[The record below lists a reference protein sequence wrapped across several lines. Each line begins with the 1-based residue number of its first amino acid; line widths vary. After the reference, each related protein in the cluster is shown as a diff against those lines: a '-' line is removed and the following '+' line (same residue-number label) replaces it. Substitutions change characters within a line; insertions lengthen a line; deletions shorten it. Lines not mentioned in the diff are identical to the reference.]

1 MEPNQLPEVK
11 EALQKRDIEDL
22 VKEVHEG
29 FAGVHVRQDKTNGNV
44 QKNIADI
51 SALQVWNEKQVI
63 KDKYNKLIWYLFTVS
78 LSTIVGLVTYLLLH
92 HP

>member
-11 EALQKRDIEDL
+11 DALQKRDIEDL

-29 FAGVHVRQDKTNGNV
+29 FVGVHNRQDQTNGKV
-44 QKNIADI
+44 LKNIADI
-51 SALQVWNEKQVI
+51 NALQVANEKRDI
-63 KDKYNKLIWYLFTVS
+63 KDRYNKLIWYLFTVS
-78 LSTIVGLVTYLLLH
+78 LSVIVALASYLVFH